1 MYRALSCS
9 DEIGA
14 PPEVDII
21 GFVAEISGKKRE
33 GRVGVGNGSDFEL
46 AAAAAARRGRGIL
59 KMVPIDGQTI
69 FSARP
74 HFRPR
79 EDTTKLGA
87 TVALSARLYPQDAL
101 HCISL
106 IVSVGGCE
114 L

>member
-21 GFVAEISGKKRE
+21 GIVAEISKKRE
-33 GRVGVGNGSDFEL
+33 GRVGVGNGSEHFL
-46 AAAAAARRGRGIL
+46 RV
-59 KMVPIDGQTI
+59 VPIDGQTI
-69 FSARP
+69 FSAP
-74 HFRPR
+74 SCLASFPAR
-79 EDTTKLGA
+79 EDTTQLGA

-106 IVSVGGCE
+106 VVLVGGCE
-114 L
+114 LQHPFRVHL